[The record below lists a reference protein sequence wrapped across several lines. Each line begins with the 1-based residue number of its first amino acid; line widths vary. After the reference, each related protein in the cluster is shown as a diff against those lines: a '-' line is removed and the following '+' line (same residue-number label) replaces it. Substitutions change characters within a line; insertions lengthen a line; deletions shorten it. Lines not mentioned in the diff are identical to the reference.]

1 MQVFTRVQF
10 ETCIDIMLVEHIE
23 NRLPTPREFGKAFLD
38 QSGRPLR
45 PRVHQMPHQSAR
57 ECRMACTAE
66 TLAGFRRHLHLI
78 DCPSRARFRI
88 VMDLRRRKT
97 VEQFVIGRMRG
108 NQLPL
113 QVR

>member
-1 MQVFTRVQF
+1 
-10 ETCIDIMLVEHIE
+10 
-23 NRLPTPREFGKAFLD
+23 
-38 QSGRPLR
+38 
-45 PRVHQMPHQSAR
+45 
-57 ECRMACTAE
+57 MACTAE